1 MCPSVLWQLNSSFY
15 SWLLRVSFLL
25 FFLIAIGNNHYYC
38 WTLKLLFP
46 ENTDLVVGEG
56 GMVADLFMRCPLSL
70 KTGGRVGGKGTLAD
84 SSNPFW
90 LAQHRRFPNHACGG
104 VCVEA
109 MLWCCLLKK
118 YWRNHTEP
126 VLDVNSLKEC
136 PEGRGAL
143 ASNIGSLDL
152 L

>member
-1 MCPSVLWQLNSSFY
+1 MYSTLLGPCHQLK
-15 SWLLRVSFLL
+15 FLL
-25 FFLIAIGNNHYYC
+25 TCRVNVPFSFVTVEFQFLQLTSPYVIF
-38 WTLKLLFP
+38 TLLFNCNREQSLLLLNFETLLFP

-56 GMVADLFMRCPLSL
+56 GMVADLFMRSPLSL

-109 MLWCCLLKK
+109 ML
-118 YWRNHTEP
+118 
-126 VLDVNSLKEC
+126 
-136 PEGRGAL
+136 
-143 ASNIGSLDL
+143 
-152 L
+152 